1 MLNTIDRGDCGVS
14 HADTVWLSPRTRM
27 PDTGIVSQVQIRQ
40 GMKISVAE
48 NVFLLHRWTLALKLC
63 GNRNQFGQMNS
74 NRNMS
79 CRL

>member
-1 MLNTIDRGDCGVS
+1 
-14 HADTVWLSPRTRM
+14 M